1 MADALLH
8 QEGAPCA
15 ISPFVV
21 DGPRLFVE
29 EGDEGENFG
38 EGVCNDF
45 KECFT
50 GDAVE
55 LVSEVKEDSCAGR

>member
-8 QEGAPCA
+8 QEGVPCT

-29 EGDEGENFG
+29 EGGEGEDFG
-38 EGVCNDF
+38 EGICDDF
-45 KECFT
+45 EERFT
-50 GDAVE
+50 GDTVE
-55 LVSEVKEDSCAGR
+55 LVGEVKEDSRTRR